1 MMGHTP
7 PATRKI
13 SSLRGVSKFVTA
25 HSGGFFMSADQEFVL
40 SIGALFTE
48 KVQGIEQVVASV
60 TPKLSVA
67 GGGIA
72 AASGAAK
79 TAMTD
84 QNWMTVADYGVMA
97 GIIVG
102 VVSLVLQAIVFYRRD
117 KREEKLF
124 DAKMDSMH
132 KQDERNDAEKRG

>member
-1 MMGHTP
+1 M
-7 PATRKI
+7 
-13 SSLRGVSKFVTA
+13 
-25 HSGGFFMSADQEFVL
+25 
-40 SIGALFTE
+40 SIGALLTE

-60 TPKLSVA
+60 TPKLSVV
-67 GGGIA
+67 GGGVA

-124 DAKMDSMH
+124 DAKMDNLFKH
-132 KQDERNDAEKRG
+132 DKLPDE